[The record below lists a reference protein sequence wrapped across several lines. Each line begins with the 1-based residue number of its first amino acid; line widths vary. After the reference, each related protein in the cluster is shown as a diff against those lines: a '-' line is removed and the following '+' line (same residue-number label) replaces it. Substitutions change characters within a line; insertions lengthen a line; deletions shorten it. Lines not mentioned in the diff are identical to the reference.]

1 MNRAQRRAA
10 AKHRPKADVFHRMQ
24 RRIER
29 EAVEARTP
37 CLECGQPV
45 VEGDVMALVAKEP
58 ADDTAMHFSCA
69 DRRNVSTD
77 QG

>member
-1 MNRAQRRAA
+1 
-10 AKHRPKADVFHRMQ
+10 MQ